1 MSTARG
7 RTENPIVTRRPDD
20 AHTFQMI
27 YDDLGGESRGFG
39 YACSDDGL
47 SWSAGTTVAV
57 PGGTRTP
64 FALIAMTDAELLKHK
79 ADILK
84 YGVMKPAD
92 FNATN
97 TSLQWAFYTV
107 TQRMP
112 GFDWEGFSASIVR
125 MSWKS
130 DDSAVKRTRQN
141 PGHLRGR

>member
-1 MSTARG
+1 
-7 RTENPIVTRRPDD
+7 
-20 AHTFQMI
+20 
-27 YDDLGGESRGFG
+27 
-39 YACSDDGL
+39 
-47 SWSAGTTVAV
+47 
-57 PGGTRTP
+57 
-64 FALIAMTDAELLKHK
+64 MTDAELLKHK

-97 TSLQWAFYTV
+97 TSLQWAFYTA

-130 DDSAVKRTRQN
+130 DDALKSDDSAVTRTRQN
-141 PGHLRGR
+141 PEHLRGR